1 MDVVRAGWAVPEF
14 RVVRPPRLPE
24 SFSGLLLISR
34 TMTARLRCHVCC
46 TCRLLRTRAR
56 DDQGE
61 SVLVPKGQPVDLRET
76 GRRQPRSVT

>member
-34 TMTARLRCHVCC
+34 TMTGHVCC
-46 TCRLLRTRAR
+46 TCRPLRTRAR